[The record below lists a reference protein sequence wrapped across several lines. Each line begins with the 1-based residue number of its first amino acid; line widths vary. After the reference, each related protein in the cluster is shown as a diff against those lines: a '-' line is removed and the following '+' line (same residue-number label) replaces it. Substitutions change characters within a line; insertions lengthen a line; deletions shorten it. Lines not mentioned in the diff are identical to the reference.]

1 MFNSH
6 PDLPIIKSL
15 QDQSLFFNRL
25 PPEIRNKIYTYVFIR
40 DTSVYTRY
48 LPQRPPHQLC
58 FLSTCK
64 RIHFEAH
71 ILAFN
76 IYTFPL
82 PSSMHPTYMNLR
94 NVVADLPAPRLSSI
108 TSLSLLSSRQPAEY
122 LTNALLVF
130 PVLRHFI
137 LQEVASHLGAIPGR
151 CRRSHACTSLT
162 YPPSVCNVVDLT
174 SRPENRAVARY
185 APRALTHLVAA
196 VASGEAYRW
205 QTGEMWQVEWPQL
218 DSEYMYT
225 KVRSEFNKLEED
237 LVFDADALGAIDGVD
252 LCGCGCG
259 DVSWT
264 DANLIQEGG
273 RRVRVHIV
281 FCTRADQYAY
291 DPSWDKYHEVKLIPG
306 TAPASSVIAERAG
319 VRYEPDEEYW
329 EGMRRKNGNLGAWC
343 RGLWKRAMAF
353 ENESY
358 SRLTGQGGQAVDLV

>member
-40 DTSVYTRY
+40 DTSVYT
-48 LPQRPPHQLC
+48 
-58 FLSTCK
+58 
-64 RIHFEAH
+64 
-71 ILAFN
+71 
-76 IYTFPL
+76 
-82 PSSMHPTYMNLR
+82 
-94 NVVADLPAPRLSSI
+94 
-108 TSLSLLSSRQPAEY
+108 
-122 LTNALLVF
+122 
-130 PVLRHFI
+130 
-137 LQEVASHLGAIPGR
+137 
-151 CRRSHACTSLT
+151 
-162 YPPSVCNVVDLT
+162 
-174 SRPENRAVARY
+174 
-185 APRALTHLVAA
+185 
-196 VASGEAYRW
+196 RW

-264 DANLIQEGG
+264 AANLIQEGG

-281 FCTRADQYAY
+281 FCTRAEQYAY

-306 TAPASSVIAERAG
+306 TAPESSVIAERAG

-329 EGMRRKNGNLGAWC
+329 EGMRRKNGNLGTWC